1 MGSREF
7 VIIYVA
13 RSGWKAIRSATMK
26 HDMYNDTIRADIE
39 KKYPDV
45 VFDGIDIQVRKTA
58 SCPPLSGAT
67 NPANSTTVPIP
78 ANKQNITLHQ
88 TAINNLYEML
98 HEGYVIDTA
107 ASQGKYDIVLGKPS
121 TPAATTITN
130 TEILHILERIV
141 TVFKNGASQ

>member
-26 HDMYNDTIRADIE
+26 HEMYNDTIRADIE
-39 KKYPDV
+39 KKYPYV
-45 VFDGIDIQVRKTA
+45 VFDSIDILVRKTD

-67 NPANSTTVPIP
+67 NPANRTIVQIP
-78 ANKQNITLHQ
+78 ADTQNITLHQ
-88 TAINNLYEML
+88 TAINNLYDML

-121 TPAATTITN
+121 TLAATTIID
-130 TEILHILERIV
+130 TEILHILERLV
-141 TVFKNGASQ
+141 TVFKNV